1 MVMAAL
7 GTISTSPSELTS
19 QLRSNQAS
27 RARWASSM
35 LHAVQFVALR
45 PTYSCPSVQGSPQ
58 GP

>member
-45 PTYSCPSVQGSPQ
+45 PTYSCPSV
-58 GP
+58 